1 MAPETTPE
9 TRRGPDWDA
18 RYAAVE
24 GGLFGEAP
32 SLGLVMALARLRASG
47 RAPRS
52 AVLVADGDGRNGTW
66 LAREGLAVTATDLSA
81 EATRRAEAR
90 DRAAGVAVD
99 RRAEDVTAVPPPAP
113 AELSALIYLQG
124 PASLRRCA
132 LASAA
137 AATAPGGAL
146 FLEGFSG
153 ESGGGPG
160 PADPALRWSVAEALG
175 WLAEDAPDLSPE
187 EAMDGLV
194 RLDEGPKHRGAARVL
209 RLILTRPE
217 AP

>member
-1 MAPETTPE
+1 MAPETHPD
-9 TRRGPDWDA
+9 TRRGPDWNA

-32 SLGLVMALARLRASG
+32 SPGLVMALARLRAAG
-47 RAPRS
+47 PAPRS
-52 AVLVADGDGRNGTW
+52 AVLIADGDGRNGSW
-66 LAREGLAVTATDLSA
+66 LAREGLDVTATDLSE

-90 DRAAGVAVD
+90 DRAAGVAVA
-99 RRAEDVTAVPPPAP
+99 RRAEDVMAAPPPAP
-113 AELSALIYLQG
+113 ADLSALIYLQG
-124 PASLRRCA
+124 PERLRRRA

-153 ESGGGPG
+153 EGGGGPG

-187 EAMDGLV
+187 EAVDGLV
-194 RLDEGPKHRGAARVL
+194 RLDEGPKHSGVARVL
-209 RLILTRPE
+209 RLILIRPPE
-217 AP
+217 A